1 MSALW
6 EAPSLAS
13 ASLAARDV
21 GAVSSRSPVGAQWEK
36 RVSCN
41 PARANGPSERAG
53 SVPTAMMNEL
63 GADQPSLQA
72 QRLHRPSRRHAEL
85 QQWRPVLSRHECCT
99 LTPGRTAGHSSI
111 RCTPDIRHWCCRK
124 PSAELHGHTPVH
136 FTAGQSEGFT
146 CASRGC
152 AEVGANMHLHAFKQ
166 NISLKTVHS

>member
-13 ASLAARDV
+13 ASLVARDA

-72 QRLHRPSRRHAEL
+72 QRLHRPSRCHAEL
-85 QQWRPVLSRHECCT
+85 QQWRPVLHIDSWLHCWSFEHQMYSRHQALVLPET
-99 LTPGRTAGHSSI
+99 L
-111 RCTPDIRHWCCRK
+111 CRATR
-124 PSAELHGHTPVH
+124 PHASPLHRRAV
-136 FTAGQSEGFT
+136 
-146 CASRGC
+146 RGLHMC
-152 AEVGANMHLHAFKQ
+152 EQGVRRSWSKHAFACIQARSFTQ
-166 NISLKTVHS
+166 NSTLLEYK